1 MLKLPLA
8 LGGGFGYKEGLFQ
21 GSVRSVEPGVG
32 GIEQAVEFEA
42 GHAI

>member
-8 LGGGFGYKEGLFQ
+8 LGGGFGYKGWLFRSFGGL
-21 GSVRSVEPGVG
+21 
-32 GIEQAVEFEA
+32 EQAVEFEA